1 MTRSKPVDSFSKTVA
16 DIEPLNFIKNRVFQN
31 PDTVLDMN
39 YVNLT
44 YSVIL
49 IENGANRDDI
59 VFIKSTRRNE
69 SKKLVASETLKQA
82 LREHTDA
89 IASKEDI
96 LSLWKLVKKIRGDV
110 LQEKC
115 LFKGDFST
123 YGLPPLLTT
132 FMKWV
137 LLGPYTGNSDSA
149 EASLADG
156 ILKPIWSD
164 QDKSSITFRSQI
176 YGIMN

>member
-110 LQEKC
+110 LQKKC

-137 LLGPYTGNSDSA
+137 LLEPHTGNSDFA

-164 QDKSSITFRSQI
+164 QDESSITLKSQI